1 MVFTKKE
8 TAEVIFGKK
17 VTHAV
22 VTVPA
27 NFNDDDLTERE
38 IDEIVPVGVSTR
50 IPMDQPHL
58 GGYPGGKNQERK
70 REMGDNMRCLSRGLY
85 TVVTMPRSVHCG
97 DDAAPH
103 FEMSVR
109 CGDAGIPA

>member
-1 MVFTKKE
+1 MQERLAWTYKPEEINAMVFTKKE

-50 IPMDQPHL
+50 IPMGQSLLPHSDCPPL
-58 GGYPGGKNQERK
+58 RIKWY
-70 REMGDNMRCLSRGLY
+70 
-85 TVVTMPRSVHCG
+85 
-97 DDAAPH
+97 
-103 FEMSVR
+103 
-109 CGDAGIPA
+109 